1 MTHPVFVRLLAFT
14 CLFLAFTAPSGAQ
27 IITTVGGTGTVGY
40 TGDGGPAMAAEMSP
54 AAVAMD
60 TAGNLYFSDQAH
72 SCVRK
77 INTAGIIS
85 TVAGNGSIGYSGDGG
100 PATAAEFNGLIG
112 IAVDLAGNIYIAD
125 GFNNRVR
132 KVNTAGIITTVAG
145 CGLAGYY
152 GDTGPALSA
161 GINFPSDVA
170 VDASGNLYICDF
182 GNFCIRM
189 VNTSGIITTVAGNG
203 MMGYSGDGGPAT
215 AAELTPNNV
224 NIDAAGNIYI
234 GDGGNN
240 CSRMV
245 NTSGII
251 TTIAGGS
258 TAGFSGDGGPATAA
272 ELNSPGTI
280 IKDASGNLYIPDA
293 GNNRI
298 RKINTTGI
306 ITTFAGDGISG
317 FSGDGGPATAAA
329 IGGSGAAVIDAA
341 GAIYFPSGNRIRK
354 ISSGTPNIIWG
365 SAIFTGPSITDSTCK
380 VWLIEY
386 DSATTTLTAIDST
399 TTCIVSNA
407 SFYEFNGEPNHNYLI
422 KAALVSGPDSGS
434 GYVPT
439 YHSSSFYWDTAT
451 YVNHTGG
458 NDGNENITMQY
469 GTVTGGPGFI
479 AGNVMSGAN
488 KGTTTLAPVPNMLI
502 LLRNAANHLV
512 AFTHTDASGNYSFSN
527 LANGNYNVYPEDL
540 GYTTTPAVNLDVTST
555 SESVTNVT
563 FVQHT
568 ISKTITPGSNGVT
581 NILLNKTLSIY
592 PNPASSSIIINSA
605 EPITGIAISNLL
617 GQTLINQNNNS
628 KQVQVDVTDLPAGVY
643 LVKINGTDVRKFIK
657 Q

>member
-1 MTHPVFVRLLAFT
+1 MTHPILTRLFALTCLLASFI
-14 CLFLAFTAPSGAQ
+14 APSRAQ
-27 IITTVGGTGTVGY
+27 IITSVGGTGIAGSS
-40 TGDGGPAMAAEMSP
+40 GDGGSAMAAEMSP
-54 AAVAMD
+54 VAVAMD
-60 TAGNLYFSDQAH
+60 TAGNIYFSDQAH

-152 GDTGPALSA
+152 GDTGPAISA

-182 GNFCIRM
+182 DNFCIRM
-189 VNTSGIITTVAGNG
+189 VNSSGIITTVAGSG

-215 AAELTPNNV
+215 AADLAPNNV

-245 NTSGII
+245 NTVGII

-258 TAGFSGDGGPATAA
+258 SVGFSGDGGPATAA

-280 IKDASGNLYIPDA
+280 IKDPAGNLYIPDA

-306 ITTFAGDGISG
+306 ITTYAGDGTGG
-317 FSGDGGPATAAA
+317 FSGDGLPATAAA
-329 IGGSGAAVIDAA
+329 IGGSGAAVINAA
-341 GAIYFPSGNRIRK
+341 GDIYFPSGNRIRK

-386 DSATTTLTAIDST
+386 DSATTTLSAIDST

-458 NDGNENITMQY
+458 NDGNENISMQY
-469 GTVTGGPGFI
+469 GTVTSGPGFI

-502 LLRNAANHLV
+502 LLRNAANHLI
-512 AFTHTDASGNYSFSN
+512 AFTHSDASGNYSFSN

-555 SESVTNVT
+555 SASVTNVT

-568 ISKTITPGSNGVT
+568 ISKTIMPGTNGVP
-581 NILLNKTLSIY
+581 NITQNKSLYIF
-592 PNPASSSIIINSA
+592 PNPATSFITITSA
-605 EPITGIAISNLL
+605 ESITGITISNLL

-628 KQVQVDVTDLPAGVY
+628 KQVQVDVTDLQAGVY
-643 LVKINGTDVRKFIK
+643 LVKINGTDVRKFVK